1 MFIFSALAIVPMAR
15 FIGVATESLA
25 AYTGPRV
32 GALLNATLGNA
43 AELIITIIAI
53 KEGLIDLV
61 KASITGSILGN
72 LLLVLGMAM
81 LLGGMKNGI
90 QRFQREPAMR
100 NAVLLVLAVVA
111 LLIPSLLSS
120 SIGAEGS
127 LKVEVFSLGVAGAMI
142 ILYGLTLLYNFRVGD
157 PSQEVMVEE
166 PIHSSS
172 EAGEQNYSARW
183 SRRGAI
189 IVLVFATLG
198 VVIMSELLVGA
209 VEPVVL
215 RLGVSEF
222 FLGVILIPIIGNA
235 AEHLVA
241 VNTAIHNQMD
251 LSVEIAISSSLQIAL
266 FVAPIL
272 VFVSLLMKHPL
283 TLVFNQFEWLA
294 LVAGVGISALVSFD
308 GESNWLEGIELL
320 IIYAILALAFFL
332 VPA

>member
-1 MFIFSALAIVPMAR
+1 
-15 FIGVATESLA
+15 
-25 AYTGPRV
+25 
-32 GALLNATLGNA
+32 
-43 AELIITIIAI
+43 
-53 KEGLIDLV
+53 
-61 KASITGSILGN
+61 
-72 LLLVLGMAM
+72 MAM
-81 LLGGMKNGI
+81 LLGGIKNGI

-120 SIGAEGS
+120 SIGIEGS

-157 PSQEVMVEE
+157 PSLEVLVEE
-166 PIHSSS
+166 PIDASS

-183 SRRGAI
+183 SRRDAI

-215 RLGVSEF
+215 KLGVSEF

-241 VNTAIHNQMD
+241 VNTALHNQMD

-320 IIYAILALAFFL
+320 VIYAILALAFFL